1 MAASRRGAVD
11 PVTPVQRT
19 RVFLNSSCVKPCTLC
34 PESAQDGF
42 GNHDM
47 STCSTSSPSSSSA
60 SPWQD
65 ASLALLPVLEE
76 SGLRDFSVVSADDV
90 ESCPLELRSIRVI
103 CPPQNV
109 YPSHERRRL
118 LTKHEPP
125 SWYMDACLSRWSTVS
140 RSSKWKCTRQA
151 LDEYRTFRGSV
162 EESDS
167 VSNERGYY
175 QNRKIWSEEFKTLSE
190 IEKVRWYLGAHE
202 GLPYKRARSDCTPAW
217 AQQLLGTAGRCG
229 DKVRMRG
236 CLITWNGDWAI
247 DCAVLA
253 AVLTA
258 TGKCSI
264 DESVTALQKVPFVEA
279 TLKTLF
285 ESFMASMVRLNC
297 VGVTVAVELSTH
309 ATEKPRI
316 HFHAFLHASTGT
328 WLSIDGG
335 WDCFRCGGVDPSH
348 AVRANGDSDKVSRF
362 RCMEG
367 HYYLQFAK
375 IGHIMHFT
383 NYASF
388 EAFVPKRSWMLSK
401 FQMGKM
407 SGEAY
412 LAEAMKL
419 KQGSIGIVREAE
431 HQLKLL
437 QQTDL
442 ENELQRIEQAFE
454 KHRRPSIPHPPMV
467 QDFVSQFRAEN
478 FGVAARFKPLV
489 LDGPTRFGKST
500 FAESLFGT
508 ENTIF
513 INCQNTLIPPMQRYK
528 KDWRKYSCIVFEEVD
543 HRMVCGNKLLFQG
556 TRKLVDMGIS
566 PTEQHAFTVLVYFK
580 AMVLCSNR
588 FLNGIDDEDRDYI
601 MKNVYYY
608 RVEDYLYQRD

>member
-1 MAASRRGAVD
+1 MAASRRAAVD
-11 PVTPVQRT
+11 PVTPVQRMK
-19 RVFLNSSCVKPCTLC
+19 VFAGSSGLKSCRLC
-34 PESAQDGF
+34 PESAEDVVGSYELS
-42 GNHDM
+42 N
-47 STCSTSSPSSSSA
+47 CSTTSPASSSA

-65 ASLALLPVLEE
+65 GALAMLPVAEE
-76 SGLRDFSVVSADDV
+76 FGLPSFSVVSADVDQG
-90 ESCPLELRSIRVI
+90 CPLELRSIKVI
-103 CPPQNV
+103 CPPQSV
-109 YPSHERRRL
+109 HPSHERRRL
-118 LTKHEPP
+118 LTKHVPP
-125 SWYMDACLSRWSTVS
+125 LWYLDACLSRWSTVP

-151 LDEYRTFRGSV
+151 LDQYRTYRGSV
-162 EESDS
+162 VTSDS
-167 VSNERGYY
+167 DSIGRGYY
-175 QNRKIWSEEFKTLSE
+175 QNRKCWGEEFKALAE
-190 IEKVRWYLGAHE
+190 IEKIRWYLGAHD
-202 GLPYKRARSDCTPAW
+202 GIPYKRARTDSTPAW
-217 AQQLLGTAGRCG
+217 AQQLLVTADDRR
-229 DKVRMRG
+229 DRVRVRG
-236 CLITWNGDWAI
+236 CLITWNGDWAL

-253 AVLTA
+253 AALTA
-258 TGKCSI
+258 SATCSV
-264 DESVTALQKVPFVEA
+264 DESVAALKKVSFVQE

-285 ESFMASMVRLNC
+285 DSLMENKMQLNLF
-297 VGVTVAVELSTH
+297 GVTVAAELSTH

-316 HFHAFLHASTGT
+316 HFHAFLHAGTGT
-328 WLSIDGG
+328 WLSIDGS
-335 WDCFRCGGVDPSH
+335 WHCFRCGGVDPSH
-348 AVRANGDSDKVSRF
+348 AVKANGDSDKISRF

-367 HYYLQFAK
+367 HYYLQFPK
-375 IGHIMHFT
+375 TGHIMHLT

-388 EAFVPKRSWMLSK
+388 EAFVPKRTWMLSK

-407 SGEAY
+407 SSEAY

-431 HQLKLL
+431 HQLKLE
-437 QQTDL
+437 QQADL
-442 ENELQRIEQAFE
+442 AMELQRIEQSFQM
-454 KHRRPSIPHPPMV
+454 HRRPSIPHPPMV
-467 QDFVSQFRAEN
+467 QEFLSQFRAEN
-478 FGVAARFKPLV
+478 FGVVARLKPLV

-513 INCQNTLIPPMQRYK
+513 INCQNTDIPPMQRYK

-566 PTEQHAFTVLVYFK
+566 PTEQHAYTVLVYFK

-588 FLNGIDDEDRDYI
+588 FFHGIDNEDRDYI